1 MVPKKFCVIGLG
13 HFGFHLA
20 TRLNES
26 GAEVLAIDSRE
37 DIVELISEKV
47 TQAVCMDSTDKRA
60 MINMGLADMDTIIVA
75 IGEDFESSIMTTAIL
90 QEIGVKQ
97 IYNRIISPIH
107 EKLLKLMNIRHMLV
121 PEAEAAN
128 QLVKR
133 LILPGLLESF
143 EISKEFSIFE
153 IAAPDDFIG
162 KTLVELNLR
171 KEYNLNLVTIKRENI
186 KKQFLDSGESES
198 FFSVGVPSPD
208 TKIMKGDIMVM
219 FGTEKD
225 IVRIIGE

>member
-13 HFGFHLA
+13 HFGYHLA

-26 GAEVLAIDSRE
+26 GAEVLAIDSRD
-37 DIVELISEKV
+37 DIIESISEKV
-47 TQAVCMDSTDKRA
+47 TQAVCMDSTDQRA
-60 MINMGLADMDTIIVA
+60 MNNIGLADMDTVIVA

-90 QEIGVKQ
+90 QEIGVRN

-107 EKLLKLMNIRHMLV
+107 EKLLKLMNIRNMLV
-121 PEAEAAN
+121 PEAAAAD
-128 QLVKR
+128 QLVQR

-143 EISKEFSIFE
+143 EISREYSIFE
-153 IAAPDDFIG
+153 IAAPDEFTG
-162 KTLVELNLR
+162 KTLLELNLR
-171 KEYNLNLVTIKRENI
+171 KDFSLNLVTIKRENI
-186 KKQFLDSGESES
+186 KKQFLNTGDSDNYYA
-198 FFSVGVPSPD
+198 VGVPTPD
-208 TKIMKGDIMVM
+208 TRIMKGDILVL

>member
-1 MVPKKFCVIGLG
+1 MVPNKFCVIGLG

-26 GAEVLAIDSRE
+26 GAEVLAIDSRD
-37 DIVELISEKV
+37 DIVELISERV
-47 TQAVCMDSTDKRA
+47 TQAICMDSTDKRA
-60 MINMGLADMDTIIVA
+60 LENLGLSDMDTVIVA

-133 LILPGLLESF
+133 LILPGLIESF
-143 EISKEFSIFE
+143 EISREFSIFE
-153 IAAPDDFIG
+153 IAAPDEFVG
-162 KTLVELNLR
+162 KSLLELNLR
-171 KEYNLNLVTIKRENI
+171 KEFSLNLVTIKRENI
-186 KKQFLDSGESES
+186 KKQFLETGDTENY
-198 FFSVGVPSPD
+198 FAVGVPSPD
-208 TKIMKGDIMVM
+208 TKIMKGDILVL
-219 FGTEKD
+219 FGTEND
-225 IVRIIGE
+225 IIRIIGD